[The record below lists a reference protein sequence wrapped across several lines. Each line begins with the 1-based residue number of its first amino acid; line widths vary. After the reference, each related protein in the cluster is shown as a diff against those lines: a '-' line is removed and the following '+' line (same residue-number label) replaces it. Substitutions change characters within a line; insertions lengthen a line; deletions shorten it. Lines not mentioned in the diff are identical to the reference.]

1 MERDPGREL
10 RGASPEQGSQL
21 KAIPD
26 IQGLGSGPQAGA
38 EQETVSSSC
47 CEPASLSFRH
57 GGSGYTQ
64 ERKPCS
70 QERLLCAHKDC
81 LERLAA
87 SDFHMASGT
96 LFYSK
101 GEKVTTQCLPT
112 LNTTSWQRER
122 RLSHSS
128 NMPG

>member
-1 MERDPGREL
+1 MVLHLGRE
-10 RGASPEQGSQL
+10 AQL

-26 IQGLGSGPQAGA
+26 IQRLGSGPQAGA
-38 EQETVSSSC
+38 EQKTVSSSC
-47 CEPASLSFRH
+47 CEPESLSFRH

-64 ERKPCS
+64 ESKPCS
-70 QERLLCAHKDC
+70 WERLLCARKDC
-81 LERLAA
+81 LGTLAV
-87 SDFHMASGT
+87 SDFHTASGT

-101 GEKVTTQCLPT
+101 GEKETTQCLPT

-122 RLSHSS
+122 WLSHSS